1 MKILIISLAALF
13 LTACAGS
20 GKPGTLEIS
29 LKDVSAPVYLNIATQ
44 QGGVS
49 ADARQVCTDDGTNVI
64 GNADVVPLDGCP
76 NAVVRTDSGS
86 NFIENPTKG
95 IVEAVANPIGGL

>member
-1 MKILIISLAALF
+1 MKVLLIAFAALF
-13 LTACAGS
+13 LTACG
-20 GKPGTLEIS
+20 GKPGTLEVS

-49 ADARQVCTDDGTNVI
+49 ADARQVCTDDGLNVI
-64 GNADVVPLDGCP
+64 GQAEVVPIDGCP